1 MPVTGSDGDY
11 KDSGNGS
18 TRVNR
23 RGLILWIHG
32 RNEFPRSSMD
42 LPDTAT
48 SESPREID
56 FNIHGVVRIRLLDP
70 SPAELR
76 AACKLL
82 GHPSRLPLT
91 NPDIT
96 VRFVEDLSASGIR
109 FLGDDEG
116 FTDDG
121 FYLLQKGTRRV
132 MARIPF
138 DQIGESCEIV
148 CRSRS
153 GSMPLLMPLVGLTAL
168 RRGYIPLHASAVTYD
183 NEGLLMAGW
192 AHCGKTTALL
202 GFASKGAEYVGEDWV
217 LLSENGQTMCGLMRP
232 LELSPW
238 QVDSLPRLWRSV
250 NVKSRCALCGIGVL
264 RAFQKMVQGERVQS
278 SFVFRGLQK
287 VSVALEGRLLPV
299 IMPSA
304 IFGNRICCAGAPA
317 DKIFLFLS
325 QEDRRINVQ
334 PITPV
339 EMACRL
345 TFLVQH
351 ELTPLL
357 QHYVAYRFAFP
368 GLRNEFVENIIEYL
382 PAILTRAFH
391 DKETYIVRLPY
402 PHVFQELYETIWSL
416 CKPTAVATAE
426 SPHAL
431 A

>member
-11 KDSGNGS
+11 KDSGNCS
-18 TRVNR
+18 TSVNKR
-23 RGLILWIHG
+23 SLIIRIHG
-32 RNEFPRSSMD
+32 RSEFPRSSMD
-42 LPDTAT
+42 LPVT

-56 FNIHGVVRIRLLDP
+56 FDIHGVVRIRLLDP
-70 SPAELR
+70 SPGELC

-82 GHPSRLPLT
+82 GHPSRLPPLT

-96 VRFVEDLSASGIR
+96 VRFVEDLSARGIR
-109 FLGDDEG
+109 FLGDDKG

-132 MARIPF
+132 KARIPF
-138 DQIGESCEIV
+138 DQIGESCELV
-148 CRSRS
+148 CRSRI
-153 GSMPLLMPLVGLTAL
+153 GSVPLLMPLVGLTAL
-168 RRGYIPLHASAVTYD
+168 KRGYIPLHASAVTQD
-183 NEGLLMAGW
+183 SEGLLMAGW

-217 LLSENGQTMCGLMRP
+217 LLSDNGQTMRGLLRP

-238 QVDSLPRLWRSV
+238 QVDSLPHLRRSL
-250 NVKSRCALCGIGVL
+250 NPMSRCALYGIGVL
-264 RAFQKMVQGERVQS
+264 RAFQKMVHDEKIRS

-287 VSVALEGRLLPV
+287 VSVALEGRLRPV
-299 IMPSA
+299 ITPSA
-304 IFGNRICCAGAPA
+304 IFRNRICCAGASA
-317 DKIFLFLS
+317 DKVFLFLS
-325 QEDRRINVQ
+325 QEDRRIDVE

-345 TFLVQH
+345 TYLVQH

-368 GLRNEFVENIIEYL
+368 SLRNEFVENITEYL

-391 DKETYIVRLPY
+391 NKETYIVRLPY
-402 PHVFQELYETIWSL
+402 PHQFQELYETIWSL
-416 CKPTAVATAE
+416 CKPKAVATAE